1 MNSKKIFLDY
11 DPEYQGI
18 VRFSAYLWSVC
29 FAIFMVQTVLLISNL
44 KLFGYANN
52 GDWDAFLRMLDG
64 NATPFILIKVNFI
77 VLRVIYILTVL
88 GYLAAVWKLHKSAA
102 LAMLG
107 FTLVSL
113 PVILVS
119 QAFQLVLVPLA
130 HDYTLAGASGSASAL
145 LVTAKMLYTMTDI
158 GDAFVAL
165 VLFDGLLISWA
176 LIALKKPPPRLFCL
190 VDTPVGH
197 PAHRQVYRVS
207 HPGPGQRRINRALVC
222 GGGHFHAALRAE
234 IDRSGSILLSVS

>member
-1 MNSKKIFLDY
+1 MHSKEIFLDY
-11 DPEYQGI
+11 DPKYQGI
-18 VRFSAYLWSVC
+18 VKCSAYLWFVC
-29 FAIFMVQTVLLISNL
+29 FAIFMVQTVLLIGNL
-44 KLFGYANN
+44 KLFGYVSAGN
-52 GDWDAFLRMLDG
+52 WDGFLRLLDS
-64 NATPFILIKVNFI
+64 NPTSFTLIKVNFI
-77 VLRVIYILTVL
+77 ALRVIYIITIL
-88 GYLAAVWKLHKSAA
+88 GYLAAVWKLHQSAS

-130 HDYTLAGASGSASAL
+130 HDYTLAGAAGASSAL

-176 LIALKKPPPRLFCL
+176 LVALKKPHPRYFA
-190 VDTPVGH
+190 GW
-197 PAHRQVYRVS
+197 
-207 HPGPGQRRINRALVC
+207 
-222 GGGHFHAALRAE
+222 
-234 IDRSGSILLSVS
+234 ILLLAVLPIGRFVGLPQLGLVNAVLTGLLFVAVGLFMLRFTPRPSASA

>member
-11 DPEYQGI
+11 DPKYQGI
-18 VRFSAYLWSVC
+18 VKLSAYLWFVC

-44 KLFGYANN
+44 KLFGYANA
-52 GDWDAFLRMLDG
+52 GDWDAFLRLLDS
-64 NATPFILIKVNFI
+64 NAIPFILIKVNFI
-77 VLRVIYILTVL
+77 ALRVIYILTIL

-130 HDYTLAGASGSASAL
+130 HDYTLAAAAGSASAL
-145 LVTAKMLYTMTDI
+145 LAMAKMLYTMTDI

-176 LIALKKPPPRLFCL
+176 LIALKKPHPRYF
-190 VDTPVGH
+190 
-197 PAHRQVYRVS
+197 AWW
-207 HPGPGQRRINRALVC
+207 
-222 GGGHFHAALRAE
+222 
-234 IDRSGSILLSVS
+234 ILLLAILPIGRFIGLPILGLANAVLTGLLFVAVGIFMLRFAPKQADPAQSS

>member
-18 VRFSAYLWSVC
+18 VRFSAYLWFVC

-44 KLFGYANN
+44 KLFGYSSAGN
-52 GDWDAFLRMLDG
+52 WDAFLRMLDG

-77 VLRVIYILTVL
+77 ALRVIYILTIL

-130 HDYTLAGASGSASAL
+130 HDYSLAGAAGSASAL

-176 LIALKKPPPRLFCL
+176 LIALKKP
-190 VDTPVGH
+190 H
-197 PAHRQVYRVS
+197 PWYFAWW
-207 HPGPGQRRINRALVC
+207 
-222 GGGHFHAALRAE
+222 
-234 IDRSGSILLSVS
+234 ILLLAILPIGRFIGLPILGLANAVLTGLLFVAVGIFMLRFAPKSTDPAQSS